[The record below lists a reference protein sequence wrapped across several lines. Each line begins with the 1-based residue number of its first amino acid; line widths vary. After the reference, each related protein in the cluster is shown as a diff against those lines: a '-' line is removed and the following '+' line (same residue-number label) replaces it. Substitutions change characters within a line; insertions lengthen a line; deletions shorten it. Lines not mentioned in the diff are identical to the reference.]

1 MNLSKSENSK
11 NKAIPKARS
20 FGKYIILESSIREL
34 TDGYQNEARL
44 VEHKET
50 GDFEVQWFVWEVDS
64 EGNHADRRFFWYRY
78 SHYGI
83 EEARNDYRSVSWNVV
98 RKYLAAKLQS
108 KS

>member
-11 NKAIPKARS
+11 NKAISKARS

-64 EGNHADRRFFWYRY
+64 EGNHADRRFYWYRFTPD
-78 SHYGI
+78 GI
-83 EEARNDYRSVSWNVV
+83 EEARKTYSSVGWNVA